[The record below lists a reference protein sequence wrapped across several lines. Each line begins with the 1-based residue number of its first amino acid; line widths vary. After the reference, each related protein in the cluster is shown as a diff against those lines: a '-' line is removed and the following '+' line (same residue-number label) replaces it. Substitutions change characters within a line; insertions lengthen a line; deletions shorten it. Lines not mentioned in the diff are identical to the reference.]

1 MEPEDFGRIVN
12 EKLRD
17 TEGLYQKLLDKDNQ
31 IQKEMKSRI
40 EADRIE
46 EPQKVKE
53 EIHEEENSSEEHESE
68 DDLEEYANPHLN
80 SSKFVPHI
88 LSLKPKL
95 EEKPQKQEEN
105 K

>member
-12 EKLRD
+12 EKLKD
-17 TEGLYQKLLDKDNQ
+17 TEGLYQKLLEKDNQ

-46 EPQKVKE
+46 EPQYVKE
-53 EIHEEENSSEEHESE
+53 EIHEEEDSSEEHESE
-68 DDLEEYANPHLN
+68 DDLEQYAKPLN

-95 EEKPQKQEEN
+95 EEKPQKQEES